1 MFGNRSCYPVG
12 ADTPTGNGY
21 ETKFE
26 FEFNEN
32 GEKVLVA
39 KGVINVYERIQSHK
53 DSVSLDKMI
62 ERFTLTGDYSHL
74 VNKEGNYLNI
84 LNAPKSL
91 MDAQNT
97 ILKASSLFD
106 NLPANI
112 KQIYSNNFSV
122 FLNSLQSSQGHTLLT
137 HLLNGGFVDEK
148 TILGS
153 KEVNPNNSDSSQS
166 VSDDKGG
173 KE

>member
-1 MFGNRSCYPVG
+1 MFRNRSNYPVG
-12 ADTPTGNGY
+12 LDTPTGNGY

-26 FEFNEN
+26 FEYNEN

-39 KGVINVYERIQSHK
+39 NGVINVYERIQSHK

-74 VNKEGNYLNI
+74 VKKEGNYLNI
-84 LNAPKSL
+84 LDAPKSL
-91 MDAQNT
+91 MEAQNT

-112 KQIYSNNFSV
+112 KEIYSNNFSV
-122 FLNSLQSSQGHTLLT
+122 FLNSLQTSDGHNMLTQLLSG
-137 HLLNGGFVDEK
+137 GGFNEK
-148 TILGS
+148 GNVGTQEINS
-153 KEVNPNNSDSSQS
+153 NNSNSSEN
-166 VSDDKGG
+166 VTVDKGG

>member
-1 MFGNRSCYPVG
+1 MFRSRVNYPVG
-12 ADTPTGNGY
+12 LDTPTGNGY

-39 KGVINVYERIQSHK
+39 NGVINVYERIQSHK

-91 MDAQNT
+91 MEAQNT

-112 KQIYSNNFSV
+112 KEIYSNNFSV
-122 FLNSLQSSQGHTLLT
+122 FLNSLQTSDGHYMLTQLLSGGS
-137 HLLNGGFVDEK
+137 LNEK
-148 TILGS
+148 GNVGTQEI
-153 KEVNPNNSDSSQS
+153 NPNNSDSSKS
-166 VSDDKGG
+166 VSVDEGG
-173 KE
+173 KV

>member
-1 MFGNRSCYPVG
+1 MFRSRVNYPVG

-26 FEFNEN
+26 FEFNDN

-91 MDAQNT
+91 MEAQNT
-97 ILKASSLFD
+97 ILKATNLFES
-106 NLPANI
+106 LPA
-112 KQIYSNNFSV
+112 KVKEFYSNSFSV
-122 FLNSLQSSQGHTLLT
+122 FLNSLLTPDGHNYLTSLL
-137 HLLNGGFVDEK
+137 GGSNEK
-148 TILGS
+148 GIYCF
-153 KEVNPNNSDSSQS
+153 KEVDSNNTDSPQG
-166 VSDDKGG
+166 VSDDEGG

>member
-1 MFGNRSCYPVG
+1 MFRNRSNYPVG
-12 ADTPTGNGY
+12 LDTPTGDGY

-91 MDAQNT
+91 MEAQNT
-97 ILKASSLFD
+97 ILKATSLFD
-106 NLPANI
+106 ELPVNI
-112 KQIYSNNFSV
+112 KEVYSNNFSV
-122 FLNSLQSSQGHTLLT
+122 FLNSLQSSEGHILLT
-137 HLLNGGFVDEK
+137 HLLSGGSLNEK
-148 TILGS
+148 GTVGS
-153 KEVNPNNSDSSQS
+153 QKVNPNNTDSSES
-166 VSDDKGG
+166 VSSDKGG